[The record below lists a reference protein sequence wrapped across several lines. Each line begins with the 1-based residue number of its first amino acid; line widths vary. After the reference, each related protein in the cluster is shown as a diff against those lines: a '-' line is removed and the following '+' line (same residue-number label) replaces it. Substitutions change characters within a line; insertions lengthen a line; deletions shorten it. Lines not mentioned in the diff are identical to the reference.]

1 MRNLGDDDRNGRAR
15 GHGGNGLAI
24 MGMALVLGVA
34 ALSAYALSGK
44 DAPVK
49 PATGTAQ
56 AMALASS
63 KPVDR

>member
-1 MRNLGDDDRNGRAR
+1 
-15 GHGGNGLAI
+15 